1 MSDTPKYAEKS
12 VHRTY
17 IEAPIETVWSILVA
31 TDKPLPFFFGSIC
44 DTADGL
50 KPGAQM
56 RMVHPNRK
64 IAMVVGEVLAFEP
77 PYRYSHTFKMT
88 NLKDD
93 PCQVTYELREKDG
106 GTEFDLI
113 IEGAI
118 EGSDLHKQMIGAQ
131 DFISKNLKSLSEKG
145 KPAFSGTMVTLM
157 SPIVALMAK
166 KEQRIEHWPL
176 ESRPSDLKLVKEA

>member
-1 MSDTPKYAEKS
+1 MTDTPKYAEKTI
-12 VHRTY
+12 HRTF

-44 DTADGL
+44 DTKDGL
-50 KPGAQM
+50 KPGARM

-93 PCQVTYELREKDG
+93 PCQVTYELREKNG

-131 DFISKNLKSLSEKG
+131 DFISKNLKSLAEKG
-145 KPAFSGTMVTLM
+145 KPAFTGTMVTVM
-157 SPIVALMAK
+157 SPLVALLAK
-166 KEQRIEHWPL
+166 KEQRVEHWPL
-176 ESRPSDLKLVKEA
+176 ETDGSESYLGKEG

>member
-1 MSDTPKYAEKS
+1 MTDQPNYAEKS
-12 VHRTY
+12 VHRTF

-44 DTADGL
+44 DTKDGL
-50 KPGAQM
+50 KTGAQM

-93 PCQVTYELREKDG
+93 ACQVTYELREKEG

-113 IEGAI
+113 IERAI
-118 EGSDLHKQMIGAQ
+118 EGSDLHKQMIGGQ
-131 DFISKNLKSLSEKG
+131 DYIAKNLKSLAETG
-145 KPAFSGTMVTLM
+145 KPAFSGKMVTLM
-157 SPIVALMAK
+157 GPVMALFAK

-176 ESRPSDLKLVKEA
+176 EPTAPDAKLVKEG

>member
-1 MSDTPKYAEKS
+1 MTESPKYAEIS
-12 VHRTY
+12 VHRTF
-17 IEAPIETVWSILVA
+17 IEAPIDTVWSILVA
-31 TDKPLPFFFGSIC
+31 TDKPLPFFFGAIC
-44 DTADGL
+44 DTANGL
-50 KPGAQM
+50 KPGARM

-131 DFISKNLKSLSEKG
+131 DFIAKNLKSLAEKG
-145 KPAFSGTMVTLM
+145 KPAFSGTMVTVM
-157 SPIVALMAK
+157 SPIVALMSK
-166 KEQRIEHWPL
+166 KEQRIENWPL
-176 ESRPSDLKLVKEA
+176 EPGSDTLKLVKEG

>member
-1 MSDTPKYAEKS
+1 MSDTPNYAEKS
-12 VHRTY
+12 VHRTF
-17 IEAPIETVWSILVA
+17 IEAPIETVWSVLVA

-44 DTADGL
+44 DTKEGL

-93 PCQVTYELREKDG
+93 PCQVTYELREKNG

-113 IEGAI
+113 IERSI

-131 DFISKNLKSLSEKG
+131 DFISKNLKSLAEKG
-145 KPAFSGTMVTLM
+145 KPAFSGAMVTIM
-157 SPIVALMAK
+157 SPLVALLAK
-166 KEQRIEHWPL
+166 KEQRLEHWPL
-176 ESRPSDLKLVKEA
+176 ETDPAGPTLVEEA

>member
-1 MSDTPKYAEKS
+1 MTETPNYAEKS
-12 VHRTY
+12 VHRTF
-17 IEAPIETVWSILVA
+17 IQAPIETVWSILVA

-44 DTADGL
+44 DTKDGL
-50 KPGAQM
+50 KPGVRM

-93 PCQVTYELREKDG
+93 PCQVTYELREKGG

-118 EGSDLHKQMIGAQ
+118 EGSDLHKQMLDGQ
-131 DFISKNLKSLSEKG
+131 DFIAKNLKALAETG
-145 KPAFSGTMVTLM
+145 KPAFSGKMVTIM
-157 SPIVALMAK
+157 SPIVALVSK
-166 KEQRIEHWPL
+166 KAQRIEHWPL
-176 ESRPSDLKLVKEA
+176 EPSPVTQTPVEEV

>member
-12 VHRTY
+12 VHRTF
-17 IEAPIETVWSILVA
+17 IEAPIATVWSILVA
-31 TDKPLPFFFGSIC
+31 TAKPLPFFFGSIC
-44 DTADGL
+44 DTKDGL
-50 KPGAQM
+50 KPGVQM

-64 IAMVVGEVLAFEP
+64 IAMVVGEVLAFDP

-93 PCQVTYELREKDG
+93 PCQVTYELREKNG

-118 EGSDLHKQMIGAQ
+118 EGSDLHKQMISAQ

-176 ESRPSDLKLVKEA
+176 ETGNPDLKLVKEA

>member
-1 MSDTPKYAEKS
+1 MSNTPNYAEKT
-12 VHRTY
+12 VHRTF

-31 TDKPLPFFFGSIC
+31 TDKPLPLFFGSIC
-44 DTADGL
+44 DTKDGL

-93 PCQVTYELREKDG
+93 PCQVTYELREKNG

-118 EGSDLHKQMIGAQ
+118 DGSDLHKQMIGAQ
-131 DFISKNLKSLSEKG
+131 DFIAKNLKSLAETG

-157 SPIVALMAK
+157 SPIVALFSK
-166 KEQRIEHWPL
+166 KQQRIEHWPL
-176 ESRPSDLKLVKEA
+176 EANNADRTQAKEA